1 MVNDSHA
8 EVIARRAF
16 LRYLYSELKEAHSG
30 RKSEIFTSADST
42 HNKCQLKPGVKFHL
56 FSSHTPCGDASIFP
70 KDAISG
76 EEELDWDSFS
86 WQYGRKRKSDTKSD
100 IEPKCLKVEES
111 ITSSDYNSPNS
122 DLLDLQDLHSNCPKQ
137 SEQCVSD
144 LVLFPKE
151 TDTEKVTESDS
162 NNLKTDG
169 EGKYSESSN
178 QLTNAACLICNKHSK
193 DDEHLQV
200 TKCTKENVPFTETKG
215 QKPHS
220 DIFRTGAKPVAGG
233 GEDPLGEG
241 AGYHSVGLFRIKPGR
256 GERTLSMSCSDKMAR
271 WNVLGCQGSLLCHFL
286 QAPMYFSSI
295 IIGRCPFSQEAMTRA
310 VITRSSGV
318 KDLPDGFHIT
328 HPAILQ
334 SNKTFVDGKA
344 SVEKNTTGRVV
355 PSSASIIWFN
365 SMETPEVINEGKPQ
379 GLTKKDYL
387 KNPEKARSK
396 ICSREIFHCF
406 MDLMKF
412 VQIENFPHLKSSDV
426 THNSSYFDWKMTSKD
441 YQQSWQI
448 LGAHYGSW
456 SQKPRDLLKFTCD
469 VKFK

>member
-1 MVNDSHA
+1 M
-8 EVIARRAF
+8 
-16 LRYLYSELKEAHSG
+16 
-30 RKSEIFTSADST
+30 
-42 HNKCQLKPGVKFHL
+42 
-56 FSSHTPCGDASIFP
+56 
-70 KDAISG
+70 
-76 EEELDWDSFS
+76 
-86 WQYGRKRKSDTKSD
+86 
-100 IEPKCLKVEES
+100 
-111 ITSSDYNSPNS
+111 
-122 DLLDLQDLHSNCPKQ
+122 HSNCPKQ

-178 QLTNAACLICNKHSK
+178 HLTNAACLICNKHSK

-295 IIGRCPFSQEAMTRA
+295 IIGR
-310 VITRSSGV
+310 
-318 KDLPDGFHIT
+318 
-328 HPAILQ
+328 
-334 SNKTFVDGKA
+334 
-344 SVEKNTTGRVV
+344 
-355 PSSASIIWFN
+355 
-365 SMETPEVINEGKPQ
+365 
-379 GLTKKDYL
+379 
-387 KNPEKARSK
+387 
-396 ICSREIFHCF
+396 
-406 MDLMKF
+406 
-412 VQIENFPHLKSSDV
+412 
-426 THNSSYFDWKMTSKD
+426 
-441 YQQSWQI
+441 
-448 LGAHYGSW
+448 
-456 SQKPRDLLKFTCD
+456 
-469 VKFK
+469 